1 MSWIDVA
8 WPMMAAMC
16 LTLALITLLAWLRQ
30 RSRLDYLAFCV
41 LGVCVALFAAG
52 EWNLMRAENPQR
64 YGDVLRWMHVVIFIG
79 EICIALFVQSHL
91 KSGRPWLFW
100 SFCAARSVALALN
113 FSSGAN
119 INYLEVTELRY
130 VQVLGDTI
138 AVGVGETNPLQTFE
152 DFTNLL
158 LLLFLIDTSVSG
170 WRRGDR
176 ALRRRVIVIGGSLSV
191 FFLLAAGH
199 ASLLHR
205 GLVQSPHVV
214 TLSFLLVVVIMA
226 YELGSDL
233 LRAARMEEEM
243 TQRRSEL
250 AHLSR
255 MAVMGELSGA
265 LAHELNQPL
274 AAILGNAQAAQ
285 RYLARGDVNLNE
297 IRDMLADIVDSD
309 RRAGEVIKRL
319 RALFR
324 KEEARHDAL
333 DLNEVVAE
341 VLLLTRSDLISRR
354 VVVDLD
360 LAPQLPA
367 VSGDRVQLQQV
378 LLNFVVNGCDAMS
391 GEAASCRLAVRTGL
405 ADARTVVVTVS
416 DTGQGIPAAD
426 LERIFE
432 PFVSTKAD
440 GMGLGLAVCRTII
453 SAHGGRV
460 WATNNSNVGASLH
473 FALPAARR
481 SAQSERAG

>member
-16 LTLALITLLAWLRQ
+16 LTLALITLLVWLRQ
-30 RSRLDYLAFCV
+30 RSRLDYLTFCV
-41 LGVCVALFAAG
+41 LGICVALFAAG
-52 EWNLMRAENPQR
+52 EWNLMRAESPQR
-64 YGDVLRWMHVVIFIG
+64 YGDVLRWLHVVIFIG
-79 EICIALFVQSHL
+79 EICIALFVQSQL

-100 SFCAARSVALALN
+100 SFCVARSVALVLN
-113 FSSGAN
+113 FSFGAN

-130 VQVLGDTI
+130 VQAFGDTI
-138 AVGVGETNPLQTFE
+138 TVGVGETNPLQWFE

-158 LLLFLIDTSVSG
+158 LLLFLVDTSVSA

-176 ALRRRVIVIGGSLSV
+176 LLRRRVIVIGGSLSL

-214 TLSFLLVVVIMA
+214 TLSFLLVVAIMA
-226 YELGSDL
+226 YELGGDI

-243 TQRRSEL
+243 LQRRSEL

-255 MAVMGELSGA
+255 MAMMGELSGA

-285 RYLARGDVNLNE
+285 HHLARDGPDLNE
-297 IRDMLADIVDSD
+297 VREILADIVDSD

-324 KEEARHDAL
+324 KEETRHEAL
-333 DLNEVVAE
+333 DLNEVVDE

-354 VVVDLD
+354 VGVDLE
-360 LAPQLPA
+360 LAPHLPV

-378 LLNFVVNGCDAMS
+378 LLNFVVNGCDAMN
-391 GEAASCRLAVRTGL
+391 GEAASRRLTVRTAV
-405 ADARTVVVTVS
+405 ADANTVVVTVS
-416 DTGQGIPAAD
+416 DTGQGIPVAD

-432 PFVSTKAD
+432 PFVSSKAD
-440 GMGLGLAVCRTII
+440 GMGLGLAVCRTIVA
-453 SAHGGRV
+453 AHGGRV
-460 WATNNSNVGASLH
+460 WAANNSDVGASLH
-473 FALPAARR
+473 FALPVLRR
-481 SAQSERAG
+481 